1 MDVVVLS
8 LLAAGFILFFG
19 SFAEFI
25 FRKWNVPDVLF
36 LILLGFIIGPSALGY
51 VSASD
56 LLVVAPIFTTFTLMF
71 LLFDGAFN
79 INLSSL
85 LSEFSESMMLT
96 MLNFFIS
103 SSVAFVVLM
112 GFGFSITSSLF
123 AGFALGGVSSSFV
136 IPILRQLKISGKLF
150 SLLALESA
158 LTDVFCIVFS
168 LAVLEFVQLGGAS
181 LQATFAQIIALFAV
195 GAGVGLA
202 AGVVWFF
209 LQIKLFEEHNYMLT
223 IAYLLVVYVL
233 TEFLAGSGAIA
244 ALFFGLV
251 LSNSKKLSS
260 IFVGITSE
268 KSKDKKTALR
278 GDLGISITTRSEE
291 HFYDQISFFL
301 KTFFFVYIGIL
312 IDIAD
317 TRSLIIGG
325 ILSLAIM
332 ASRRVSNLLKTIT
345 NETNKGLINSVF
357 ARGLAAAAIAQIAIS
372 SNLAGA
378 AELSSIIYITIA
390 GTIILSS
397 LSILFEQYKKPIAKL
412 NKSIKSTKSVKAHG
426 SS

>member
-1 MDVVVLS
+1 MEVVILS

-25 FRKWNVPDVLF
+25 FRKWHVPDVLF
-36 LILLGFIIGPSALGY
+36 LILLGFVIGPSALGY
-51 VSASD
+51 VSPGD

-96 MLNFFIS
+96 MWNFFIS
-103 SSVAFVVLM
+103 SAVAFM
-112 GFGFSITSSLF
+112 IFFGFGFSLTSSLF

-136 IPILRQLKISGKLF
+136 IPILRQMNLQGKLF

-168 LAVLEFVQLGGAS
+168 LAVLEFVQIGGAS

-195 GAGVGLA
+195 GAAVGLA
-202 AGVVWFF
+202 AGVLWFF
-209 LQIKLFEEHNYMLT
+209 LQVKLFEEHNYMLT
-223 IAYLLVVYVL
+223 VAYLLIVYVL

-260 IFVGITSE
+260 IFVGITSD
-268 KSKDKKTALR
+268 KSKDKKKALR

-312 IDIAD
+312 IDIGD
-317 TRSLIIGG
+317 TRSLMIGG
-325 ILSLAIM
+325 ILSVAIM
-332 ASRRVSNLLKTIT
+332 ISRRSSNILRTIT
-345 NETNKGLINSVF
+345 NASNRGLIDSVF
-357 ARGLAAAAIAQIAIS
+357 ARGLAAAAIAQIAIT
-372 SNLAGA
+372 SNLSGA
-378 AELSSIIYITIA
+378 EELSRIIYITIA
-390 GTIILSS
+390 GTILLSS
-397 LSILFEQYKKPIAKL
+397 LSILYEQYKNPEVKTDKA
-412 NKSIKSTKSVKAHG
+412 TKATK
-426 SS
+426 